1 MENLTIDE
9 ILTLRELLNDFL
21 LQSKISEHSTEF
33 IGGNVQIMIADMPN
47 VRSIL
52 QKIETRINTP
62 SMAL

>member
-1 MENLTIDE
+1 MENLTFDE
-9 ILTLRELLNDFL
+9 VLTLRELLNDFL
-21 LQSKISEHSTEF
+21 LQSKIREDSTEF
-33 IGGNVQIMIADMPN
+33 ITSETQIRISEMPN